1 MHKNIKNNVKFYNRP
16 KCENTALSCTTLD
29 GFLTMFQNSENL
41 MIKFHEKVRTD
52 RGRNGQ
58 TDPFYEA
65 LLVSTGGLNI
75 LVYYKLAPQVI

>member
-1 MHKNIKNNVKFYNRP
+1 MDKNITSNVKFYYRP

-29 GFLTMFQNSENL
+29 GFLTMFQNSENP
-41 MIKFHEKVRTD
+41 MIQFQEKVRTN

-65 LLVSTGGLNI
+65 LPVPTGGPTI